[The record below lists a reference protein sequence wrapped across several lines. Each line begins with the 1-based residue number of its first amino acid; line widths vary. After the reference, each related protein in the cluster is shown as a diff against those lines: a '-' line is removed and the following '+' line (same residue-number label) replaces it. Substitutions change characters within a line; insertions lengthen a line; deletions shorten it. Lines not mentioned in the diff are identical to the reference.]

1 MNTVIALS
9 GWKGSGKDCA
19 AEYLIKEH
27 GFIRV
32 AFADV
37 LKELV
42 AIQYNIP
49 VSYLHD
55 NNFKEAPLLQYPVET
70 KDGFGSIIHNFLVKE
85 FRSAKGEVPLSMATS
100 DWKTVGNLG
109 YDEVPVF
116 WTPRALA
123 ILEGSVK
130 RSVNSGYW
138 VQQAINQI
146 NSYTGS
152 GQDRFVITDM
162 RYLSEVEQLEEEFD
176 DSLVTCRINR
186 FDSSPSSDPSERDL
200 DRHKF
205 NHAIQNKSSLSSFY
219 SDLDELIETVL
230 WEGL

>member
-19 AEYLIKEH
+19 AEYLIKKH

-42 AIQYNIP
+42 AIQYDIP
-49 VSYLHD
+49 LNYLHD
-55 NNFKEAPLLQYPVET
+55 NEFKEAPLLQYPVET
-70 KDGFGSIIHNFLVKE
+70 KDGFGSVIHNFLVKE

-138 VQQAINQI
+138 VQQAINKI
-146 NSYTGS
+146 NAYKGS
-152 GQDRFVITDM
+152 GQDKFVITDM
-162 RYLSEVEQLEEEFD
+162 RYLSEVEQLEEEFEHE
-176 DSLVTCRINR
+176 LVTCRINR
-186 FDSSPSSDPSERDL
+186 FDTSPSSDPSERDL
-200 DRHKF
+200 DYHRF
-205 NHAIQNKSSLSSFY
+205 NHVIENRSSLSSFY
-219 SDLDELIETVL
+219 RDVDELVEAAAWRDL
-230 WEGL
+230 